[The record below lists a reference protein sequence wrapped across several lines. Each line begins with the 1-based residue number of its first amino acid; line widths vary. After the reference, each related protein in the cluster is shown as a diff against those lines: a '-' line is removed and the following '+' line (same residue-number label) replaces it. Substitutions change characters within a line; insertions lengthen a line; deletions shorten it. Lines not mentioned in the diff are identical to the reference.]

1 MIVFKGDVRGGHLV
15 IPEIDISIEVAD
27 NTVSIFDGQ
36 DLLHG
41 VSPITY
47 LHKDSYRYS
56 IVYYSLS
63 RMWQCME
70 VEEEID
76 RIRKVKMKREI
87 KRNDPNHIEEL
98 KQRKREARHYKN
110 TIENEQK

>member
-1 MIVFKGDVRGGHLV
+1 
-15 IPEIDISIEVAD
+15 
-27 NTVSIFDGQ
+27 
-36 DLLHG
+36 
-41 VSPITY
+41 
-47 LHKDSYRYS
+47 
-56 IVYYSLS
+56 
-63 RMWQCME
+63 ME